1 MAATG
6 IDLTTA
12 EPRGMDETLG
22 GYVWLPRM
30 IDKARAKLAG
40 TIGTYVHPCPVDRT
54 ALARMRV
61 DYGTFKRIIMA
72 TTTDEDVLAALL
84 EVPGIATPQ
93 NAWFDPVAREE
104 ELQRSDHPTRP
115 HVVPGAVLEGFA
127 HGLIGVTLVRVSLG
141 RGATRAAHRH
151 PYDEV
156 LLVEAGEGV
165 AHADSDDLPIGR
177 GDAVTLPA
185 RVVHGF
191 SNTGAGELRVLE
203 IHADGRVI
211 EEPAS

>member
-1 MAATG
+1 MSAPA

-54 ALARMRV
+54 LLARMRV
-61 DYGTFKRIIMA
+61 DYGTFKRILMS
-72 TTTDEDVLAALL
+72 TTTDEEVLAALL
-84 EVPGIATPQ
+84 EVEGVATPE

-104 ELQRSDHPTRP
+104 ELQRSDHPTPP
-115 HVVPGAVLEGFA
+115 HVVPGAVLEGFT

-141 RGATRAAHRH
+141 PGATRAAHRH

-156 LLVEAGEGV
+156 VLVEAGEGV
-165 AHADSDDLPIGR
+165 AHADSEDLAMR
-177 GDAVTLPA
+177 AGDAVTLPA
-185 RVVHGF
+185 RVVHAF
-191 SNTGAGELRVLE
+191 SNTGAGELRLLE

>member
-1 MAATG
+1 MSAPVT
-6 IDLTTA
+6 DLTTA

-30 IDKARAKLAG
+30 IDKARAKMAG
-40 TIGTYVHPCPVDRT
+40 TLGTYVHPCPVDRT
-54 ALARMRV
+54 LLGRMRV
-61 DYGTFKRIIMA
+61 DYGTFKRIIMT
-72 TTTDEDVLAALL
+72 TTTDEEVLAGLQ
-84 EVPGIATPQ
+84 EVEGLASPE

-104 ELQRSDHPTRP
+104 ELHRSDDPTPP

-127 HGLIGVTLVRVSLG
+127 HGLIGVTLVRVRLG
-141 RGATRAAHRH
+141 PGATRAAHRH

-156 LLVEAGEGV
+156 VLVEAGEGV
-165 AHADSDDLPIGR
+165 ARAGSDDLAISA

-185 RVVHGF
+185 RVAHAF
-191 SNTGAGELRVLE
+191 ANTGAGELRLLE

-211 EEPAS
+211 EERVS